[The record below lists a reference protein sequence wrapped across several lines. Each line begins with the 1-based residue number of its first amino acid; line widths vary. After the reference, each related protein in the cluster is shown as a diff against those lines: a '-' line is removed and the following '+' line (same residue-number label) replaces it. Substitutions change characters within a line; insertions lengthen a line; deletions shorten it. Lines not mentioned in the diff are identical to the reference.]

1 MKSITLL
8 KTRLGIL
15 ALSCFS
21 ITVLFACVDEDA
33 RSDLDPTLP
42 TNQAQGGDFGD
53 QGGDSNQGLNFP
65 VFDDGVLAFPGAE
78 GYGKKA
84 TGARAGEGREIY
96 HVTNLNDSG
105 AGSFRDAVSKPWR
118 IIVFDVS
125 GVIKLSNNPIVF
137 KSNQTILGH
146 TAPGDGIVLYNG
158 RISASGA
165 QNLIVRFLRMR
176 MGAAYRGDKD
186 ACGIANGSNMIFDH
200 CSITWGK
207 DENFSVSSD
216 GKGAELKDI
225 TIQNSIIGQGLQ
237 NHSCGGLMQTDITNG
252 VTIFRNLYIDN
263 KTRNPKVKGLN
274 QFVNNVVYNWGSGAA
289 YNMSGDSKGPSETTI
304 ENNYFIVGPCK
315 NWQNAQQPDGSYAA
329 ELTPMSPAK
338 PFTGAN
344 ELFNTYCTGN
354 FYDNDKD
361 GTLNGFE
368 ITQENWT
375 QYCSGSPTF
384 LAVRSELHPI
394 IRSQQSARES
404 YEWIVNKVG
413 ASLPVRDEVDA
424 YLIDE
429 LTSLGIKG
437 TIIQDERKVEQF
449 PIGGPGNINVGQK
462 TLDSD
467 NDGMPDDF
475 EEAWELDKNN
485 PADAVIIAKNGYMNI
500 ENYVL
505 SLEYPDEYEYEL
517 NKKKQ

>member
-1 MKSITLL
+1 M
-8 KTRLGIL
+8 
-15 ALSCFS
+15 
-21 ITVLFACVDEDA
+21 
-33 RSDLDPTLP
+33 
-42 TNQAQGGDFGD
+42 
-53 QGGDSNQGLNFP
+53 
-65 VFDDGVLAFPGAE
+65 
-78 GYGKKA
+78 
-84 TGARAGEGREIY
+84 
-96 HVTNLNDSG
+96 
-105 AGSFRDAVSKPWR
+105 
-118 IIVFDVS
+118 
-125 GVIKLSNNPIVF
+125 
-137 KSNQTILGH
+137 
-146 TAPGDGIVLYNG
+146 
-158 RISASGA
+158 
-165 QNLIVRFLRMR
+165 
-176 MGAAYRGDKD
+176 
-186 ACGIANGSNMIFDH
+186 
-200 CSITWGK
+200 
-207 DENFSVSSD
+207 
-216 GKGAELKDI
+216 
-225 TIQNSIIGQGLQ
+225 
-237 NHSCGGLMQTDITNG
+237 
-252 VTIFRNLYIDN
+252 YIDN